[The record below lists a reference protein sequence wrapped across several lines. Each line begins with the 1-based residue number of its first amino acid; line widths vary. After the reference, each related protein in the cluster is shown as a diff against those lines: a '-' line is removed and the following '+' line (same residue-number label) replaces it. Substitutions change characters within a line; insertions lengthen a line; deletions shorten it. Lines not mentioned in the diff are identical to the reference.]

1 MAPNPNNLIPRSPTT
16 SFEFSPSQKLHI
28 ERDRATCPV
37 RVDVAER
44 PSDHVGV
51 SGGEGSVDEGLVPL
65 GLFEGRDSGVGDELG
80 PVEDRRVDGV
90 VVDGELLVRVVGGEA
105 DVPVAGDGSVGGG
118 EVGEGERVD
127 SELGEARA
135 EDEPEDEDDH
145 AHGYEDDDHRY
156 EEGAHECA

>member
-105 DVPVAGDGSVGGG
+105 DVPVAGDGRVGGG

-127 SELGEARA
+127 SKLGEARA

>member
-1 MAPNPNNLIPRSPTT
+1 MAPDPNNLIPRSPTT

-105 DVPVAGDGSVGGG
+105 DVPVAGDGGVGGG

-127 SELGEARA
+127 SKLGEARA